1 MSILFYS
8 TYLLW
13 ILSEVLLN
21 RLIRSSKTDK
31 QAADKN
37 TELYLWLSIIISI
50 SIGVFVST
58 MFAFPIFFSERLALI
73 GIAVIFIGIIIR
85 LIAIKQLGRFFTVDV
100 TIRKDHQLMQNGF
113 YKYLR
118 HPSYT
123 GSLVSFLGFGLSL
136 NNWLS
141 LVVVFLPIL
150 FTFMYRI
157 SIEEK
162 VLTEQFGKQY
172 LDYTSRTKR
181 LIPFVY

>member
-1 MSILFYS
+1 MNIIFYI

-21 RLIRSSKTDK
+21 RLIRSNKSDK

-50 SIGVFVST
+50 TIGDFIMIT
-58 MFAFPIFFSERLALI
+58 FTFPIFPNERLAI
-73 GIAVIFIGIIIR
+73 TGIAIIIIGIIIR

-100 TIRKDHQLMQNGF
+100 TIRKDHQLMQSGF

-123 GSLVSFLGFGLSL
+123 GSLLSFFGFGLSL

-141 LVVVFLPIL
+141 FFVVFLPVL
-150 FTFMYRI
+150 FAFIHRI
-157 SIEEK
+157 NIEEK

-172 LDYTSRTKR
+172 LDYIRKTKR